1 MSSASEQA
9 GRLVTFGPADELPLQ
24 GRLLAVDPGDVR
36 VGLAISDP
44 EQVLAQPASVLAV
57 DDPRDLGGL
66 AADIAVTA
74 AGYEAVGIVV
84 GWPRD
89 MDGRETAPASRARR
103 LADAIRDAAGL
114 PVALWD
120 ERLSTV
126 EAERLMIAG
135 DASRARRKEKVDT
148 VAAGIILRGV
158 LDAHR
163 VRR

>member
-1 MSSASEQA
+1 
-9 GRLVTFGPADELPLQ
+9 VTFGPADELPLS

-36 VGLAISDP
+36 IGLAVSDP
-44 EQVLAQPASVLAV
+44 DQVLAQPAEVLAV
-57 DDPRDLGGL
+57 DDPRDLDGI
-66 AADIAVTA
+66 AADVAAAAEERAV
-74 AGYEAVGIVV
+74 VGIVI

-103 LADAIRDAAGL
+103 LADAVREASGL

-120 ERLSTV
+120 ERLTTV

-135 DASRARRKEKVDT
+135 DASRARRKERIDT
-148 VAAGIILRGV
+148 VAAGLILRGV

>member
-1 MSSASEQA
+1 M
-9 GRLVTFGPADELPLQ
+9 TFGPGDDLPLH

-36 VGLAISDP
+36 IGLALSDP
-44 EQVLAQPASVLAV
+44 DQVVAQPAEVLAV
-57 DDPRDLGGL
+57 EDARDLEAIADDV
-66 AADIAVTA
+66 AAVADERAV
-74 AGYEAVGIVV
+74 VGIVV

-89 MDGRETAPASRARR
+89 MDGRETAPASRSHR
-103 LADAIRDAAGL
+103 LADAVRAATGL

-120 ERLSTV
+120 ERLTTV

-135 DASRARRKEKVDT
+135 DASRARRKERIDT

-163 VRR
+163 VQR

>member
-1 MSSASEQA
+1 M
-9 GRLVTFGPADELPLQ
+9 TFGPADDLPLT

-36 VGLAISDP
+36 IGLALSDP
-44 EQVLAQPASVLAV
+44 DQVLAQPAEVLAV
-57 DDPRDLGGL
+57 EDADDLDGI
-66 AADIAVTA
+66 AADVAAVATEH
-74 AGYEAVGIVV
+74 GVVGIVV

-89 MDGRETAPASRARR
+89 MAGRETAPASRARR
-103 LADAIRDAAGL
+103 LADAVRAATGL

-126 EAERLMIAG
+126 EAERLMISG
-135 DASRARRKEKVDT
+135 DASRARRKERIDT

>member
-1 MSSASEQA
+1 M
-9 GRLVTFGPADELPLQ
+9 TFGPADDLPLH

-36 VGLAISDP
+36 VGLAVSDP
-44 EQVLAQPASVLAV
+44 DQVVAQPADVLAV
-57 DDPRDLGGL
+57 DHPRDLDG
-66 AADIAVTA
+66 IAVDVAEA
-74 AGYEAVGIVV
+74 AAERQVVGIVV

-103 LADAIRDAAGL
+103 LADAIRTATGL

-120 ERLSTV
+120 ERLTTV
-126 EAERLMIAG
+126 EAERLMIEG
-135 DASRARRKEKVDT
+135 DASRARRRERIDT

-163 VRR
+163 VRRG

>member
-1 MSSASEQA
+1 M
-9 GRLVTFGPADELPLQ
+9 TFGPADELPLH

-36 VGLAISDP
+36 VGLAVSDP
-44 EQVLAQPASVLAV
+44 DQVLAQPDEVIAV
-57 DDPRDLGGL
+57 DDPRDLDGI
-66 AADIAVTA
+66 AADVA
-74 AGYEAVGIVV
+74 AAAERHGAVGIVV

-103 LADAIRDAAGL
+103 LADAVRDASGL

-135 DASRARRKEKVDT
+135 DASRARRRQRIDT

>member
-1 MSSASEQA
+1 M
-9 GRLVTFGPADELPLQ
+9 TFGPADELPLR

-57 DDPRDLGGL
+57 DDPRDLDRL
-66 AADIAVTA
+66 AADVAAAATA
-74 AGYEAVGIVV
+74 HAAVGIVV

-89 MDGRETAPASRARR
+89 MDGRETAPATRARR
-103 LADAIRDAAGL
+103 LADAIRDATGL

-135 DASRARRKEKVDT
+135 DASRARRKERIDS